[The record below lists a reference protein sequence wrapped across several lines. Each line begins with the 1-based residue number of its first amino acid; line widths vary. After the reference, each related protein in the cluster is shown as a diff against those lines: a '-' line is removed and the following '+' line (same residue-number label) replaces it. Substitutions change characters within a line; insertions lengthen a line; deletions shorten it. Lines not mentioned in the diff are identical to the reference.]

1 MQRGNLRIVFW
12 LSFCLILLT
21 ACKLPGSGF
30 VGKWQSAR
38 VSGASG
44 AYIEITRIGV
54 SKFKVHSWITGPL
67 AASRED
73 TYTVCGDALCVE
85 DNLIVRSN
93 RLRFLDKGN
102 PNLLLNGEIGDETP
116 NFWMKLAGQD
126 TYKRVQ

>member
-1 MQRGNLRIVFW
+1 MRQGTFRIVFW
-12 LSFCLILLT
+12 LSCCLISLT
-21 ACKLPGSGF
+21 ACKLPGSDF
-30 VGKWQSAR
+30 VGKWQSTR
-38 VSGASG
+38 VSGASS

-54 SKFKVHSWITGPL
+54 SRFKVGSWITGPL

-93 RLRFLDKGN
+93 RLRFSDKGN
-102 PNLLLNGEIGDETP
+102 PNVLLNGEIGDETP